1 MASWL
6 PQITD
11 LGARPA
17 ILVLNKS
24 PGQTLSSVAT
34 GVTVAAT
41 ASPLAVAGDGSLA
54 SYWRFHRAVATAQL
68 AAWLPPGQQV
78 LIDISGPQARCA
90 AQAAKAGH
98 CVLRVT
104 QGDAADGS
112 HPHPGPRR
120 WPGPGGAGGPGGIVM
135 AVTADPGNLR
145 FLADGCA
152 DGVIADDRA
161 LSRYIAAEY
170 LAAEIARV
178 LRPGGRLIASVDS
191 LVLGMAV
198 LAEQRHWAELTD
210 LPSAEVLLIPWPDGT
225 FTRCYGVQHLKDLC
239 VEAGL
244 KLGAI
249 RPRTVLS
256 PSMVARVLRQDP
268 GAMARLV
275 RAELIAEADESFGI
289 QLVVTARKPL

>member
-1 MASWL
+1 
-6 PQITD
+6 
-11 LGARPA
+11 
-17 ILVLNKS
+17 
-24 PGQTLSSVAT
+24 VA
-34 GVTVAAT
+34 VEAT
-41 ASPLAVAGDGSLA
+41 ASPLTVAGDGSLA

-68 AAWLPPGQQV
+68 AAWLPAGQQV
-78 LIDISGPQARCA
+78 LVDISGPQGRCA

-98 CVLRVT
+98 FVVRVT
-104 QGDAADGS
+104 PAEADDSDTRTG
-112 HPHPGPRR
+112 PHRWTGP
-120 WPGPGGAGGPGGIVM
+120 GGPGGIVT
-135 AVTADPGNLR
+135 AVAADPGNLH
-145 FLADGCA
+145 FLADGCV
-152 DGVIADDRA
+152 DGVIADDRS

-198 LAEQRHWAELTD
+198 LAEQRQWAELTD

-225 FTRCYGVQHLKDLC
+225 FTRCYGAQHLRDLC

-244 KLGAI
+244 KPSAI

-256 PSMVARVLRQDP
+256 PSMVARVLRQAP
-268 GAMARLV
+268 SAMARLV
-275 RAELIAEADESFGI
+275 RAELTAEADESFGI

>member
-1 MASWL
+1 
-6 PQITD
+6 
-11 LGARPA
+11 
-17 ILVLNKS
+17 
-24 PGQTLSSVAT
+24 
-34 GVTVAAT
+34 VTVAAT

-54 SYWRFHRAVATAQL
+54 SYWRFHRAVSTAQL
-68 AAWLPPGQQV
+68 AAWLPAGRQV
-78 LIDISGPQARCA
+78 LIDISGPQGRCA

-98 CVLRVT
+98 FVLRVT
-104 QGDAADGS
+104 QREAADGS
-112 HPHPGPRR
+112 DTHTGPRR
-120 WPGPGGAGGPGGIVM
+120 WPGPDGPGGIVA
-135 AVTADPGNLR
+135 AVTADLGNLR

-152 DGVIADDRA
+152 DGVIADDRTM
-161 LSRYIAAEY
+161 SRYIAAEY

-210 LPSAEVLLIPWPDGT
+210 LPSAEVLLIPWQDGT

-239 VEAGL
+239 AEAGL
-244 KLGAI
+244 KPSAI

-275 RAELIAEADESFGI
+275 RAELTAEADESFGI

>member
-1 MASWL
+1 
-6 PQITD
+6 
-11 LGARPA
+11 
-17 ILVLNKS
+17 
-24 PGQTLSSVAT
+24 
-34 GVTVAAT
+34 VAAT
-41 ASPLAVAGDGSLA
+41 ASPLTVAGDGSLA
-54 SYWRFHRAVATAQL
+54 SYWRFHRAVTTAQL
-68 AAWLPPGQQV
+68 AAWLPAGRQV
-78 LIDISGPQARCA
+78 LIDISGPQGRCA

-98 CVLRVT
+98 LVLRVT
-104 QGDAADGS
+104 PGEAADAGGT
-112 HPHPGPRR
+112 PTGPRR
-120 WPGPGGAGGPGGIVM
+120 WPGPSGSGGII
-135 AVTADPGNLR
+135 AAITADPGNLR
-145 FLADGCA
+145 FLADGCV
-152 DGVIADDRA
+152 DGVIADDRT

-244 KLGAI
+244 KPSAI

-275 RAELIAEADESFGI
+275 RAELTAEADESFGI